1 MSVFKRA
8 EWSSGLT
15 YRQVCDQ
22 CNTTFTYTD
31 DKLDFRPWYA
41 DGFVYC
47 PCCMKPVRHAE
58 RFAINGPA
66 ANVGTASAQPAGRSS
81 FCTDCGKQFAESDK
95 FCAACGK
102 KR

>member
-15 YRQVCDQ
+15 YRQTCDE
-22 CNTTFTYTD
+22 CKTTFTYMD
-31 DKLDFRPWYA
+31 NLLDFRPWYA

-47 PCCMKPVRHAE
+47 PGCQKPLRHSE
-58 RFAINGPA
+58 RYAINGPA
-66 ANVGTASAQPAGRSS
+66 SATTVDADAPSS
-81 FCTDCGKQFAESDK
+81 GALFCTQCGHKFNDTDK
-95 FCAACGK
+95 FCPQCGT